1 MTSANH
7 ERARARRSRT
17 VVGMTAFICLS
28 LLVLSSCLTAQDP
41 LQFEYAPLF
50 GMIYDADNEP
60 VAGATVTVNGERRF
74 ESGVMGRVVIP
85 NLVRGTHL
93 LSVSKTG
100 YEPVELEIDFLTR
113 SHVLY
118 VRMVSFDLL
127 LADAET
133 ALSRGR
139 FLEAE
144 RMLDRA
150 ARLDPANPR
159 ADYVRALLSYRRG
172 DGGTAERVLLRL
184 IESGHGL
191 PYVNLL
197 LADIREF
204 LLDDPEGAAES
215 LRGYLHDREDPEAE
229 ARYKTL
235 GGDDAR

>member
-1 MTSANH
+1 MA
-7 ERARARRSRT
+7 
-17 VVGMTAFICLS
+17 AFVFLS
-28 LLVLSSCLTAQDP
+28 LLSLMSCLTAQDP
-41 LQFEYAPLF
+41 LRFEYAPLF
-50 GMIYDADNEP
+50 GMIYDADNAP
-60 VAGATVTVNGERRF
+60 VAGATVTVNGERGF

-85 NLVRGTHL
+85 DLVRGTHL

-118 VRMVSFDLL
+118 VRMVSFDFL
-127 LADAET
+127 LAEAET

-159 ADYVRALLSYRRG
+159 ADYVRALLAYRRG
-172 DGGTAERVLLRL
+172 NGAPAERVLVRL
-184 IESGHGL
+184 IESGHKL

-197 LADIREF
+197 LADVREF
-204 LLDDPEGAAES
+204 LLDDREGAANS
-215 LRGYLHDREDPEAE
+215 LRRYLHDREDPEAE
-229 ARYKTL
+229 ARLKTL
-235 GGDDAR
+235 GGNEAR